1 MRGQRP
7 ASTDCSLSVGD
18 GELQRAWAE
27 VDPHWRPR
35 SRRDVPAPVLKV
47 VQARLRHALANLP
60 PDVEFAPKQ
69 VLVRYDT
76 LARYFGHK
84 HGQSVQTMTKSLAT
98 LNHVLE
104 TMDDVVVAKRGAQ
117 LRCHVSD
124 ADLEDLR
131 RQGVLYHA

>member
-1 MRGQRP
+1 MMLSRTPTPSCPHTPSHAPP
-7 ASTDCSLSVGD
+7 ALSL
-18 GELQRAWAE
+18 
-27 VDPHWRPR
+27 
-35 SRRDVPAPVLKV
+35 
-47 VQARLRHALANLP
+47 
-60 PDVEFAPKQ
+60 
-69 VLVRYDT
+69 
-76 LARYFGHK
+76 
-84 HGQSVQTMTKSLAT
+84 QTMTKSLAT